1 MRRNSLRRFLVHWF
15 STCCLAALFSA
26 PLAAQD
32 ADPAA
37 TRDFNTTA
45 ALQNNGLY
53 EKAAQKWDQ
62 FIKAY
67 PQDKRLDKVHY
78 YLGICQLHTKKYPE
92 AIATFT
98 AIGQKY
104 PQFDNSDGAL
114 FNLGMARYQLAAAS
128 SKPED
133 WKAAAN
139 EFANVV
145 QKFANSPHA
154 AKAYYLRGE
163 SLYAAAD
170 KPGAIDAYKQLVAK
184 FPDSPLA
191 ADAYYYLG
199 VTQQEEKQFAEA
211 AATYDEF
218 LKKPALA
225 QHDLAMEIR
234 LRSGICLYDLKK
246 FPEAEQRFAEVAQ
259 KKDFALADFAMLRQ
273 GQCRL
278 EQKKPDEAAQIFA
291 GLLQAF
297 PNSTYKA
304 AAQLAAGKSYFEA
317 DKLTEAQTALRPL
330 AGDASAKPEEQAEA
344 AYWLGR
350 ALLKQL
356 KPQEALAV
364 LEPAAQKFT
373 TGDFA
378 PYLASARADALYD
391 IPERRKESTAAYNDF
406 LQKFPQHE
414 LAAQANYMA
423 ALVALTSED
432 FATAKQKAEAFLANG
447 AYAEN
452 ALRPT
457 VLFIAGESYL
467 LGDGQKDAA
476 QRQKAE
482 DYYRQLVEKF
492 PQHNRTPRAILRIG
506 WCMLEGAKPEE
517 AIKYLSGNAASLTDP
532 EQKAEAQHLIGRSH
546 AKLNRHQEAL
556 AAFDAALAAKGDWK
570 RGDEVLLEA
579 AQSLRELENP
589 DEAAKR
595 LDALLAKFNESPLRA
610 QATYQLGEIAQA
622 KQQFDAAAQR
632 YQQVLQTFAQSD
644 VAPAARYG
652 LAATLLA
659 KGDAQQALAPLDQ
672 ILSASG
678 DAKLQASAQFLRG
691 VVRQQLQQFDGAV
704 QDITAYLTTNPSAA
718 EALDAR
724 YTLAMC
730 QIGQKKPADAAA
742 TLTAILAADK
752 TYRNADRVR
761 YELGHALLAQEKPKE
776 AGEAFAALVTEHPQ
790 SALVGE
796 AWFHVGR
803 GQEDAAEK
811 ADAAGKKTAIEAAA
825 KAFAAG
831 LAAAKEPQLKE
842 KLQYKLG
849 DMNFRQQKY
858 AEASQVLLA
867 ELQEFPQ
874 GELAGAARQL
884 AGESLFE
891 QQKFQEALPLFEK
904 VAADKVE
911 KYQARALYRAGM
923 CAANLKNWPISQKN
937 FDDLLKQF
945 PQFEQK
951 ADARYGLALAL
962 QNQNQLDPAEKL
974 FEEVTAETETE
985 TAAKA
990 RFMIG
995 EIDFARKKYEDAIE
1009 DFLAVSVGYPYEHW
1023 QGMARFE
1030 TARCFMELGQKDKAI
1045 ATFQTLLDKQPQH
1058 ERAADATRLLAELK
1072 K

>member
-1 MRRNSLRRFLVHWF
+1 MASTKRPRKSGTSSSRRIRKI
-15 STCCLAALFSA
+15 SA
-26 PLAAQD
+26 
-32 ADPAA
+32 
-37 TRDFNTTA
+37 
-45 ALQNNGLY
+45 
-53 EKAAQKWDQ
+53 
-62 FIKAY
+62 
-67 PQDKRLDKVHY
+67 LDKVHY

-98 AIGQKY
+98 TIGQKY
-104 PQFDNSDGAL
+104 PQFENSDGAL
-114 FNLGMARYQLAAAS
+114 FNLGMARYQLATAS
-128 SKPED
+128 GKAED
-133 WKAAAN
+133 WKAAATD
-139 EFANVV
+139 FAAVA
-145 QKFANSPHA
+145 QKFATSPHA
-154 AKAYYLRGE
+154 AKSYYLRGE

-184 FPDSPLA
+184 FPDSGLA
-191 ADAYYYLG
+191 PDAYYYLG
-199 VTQQEEKQFAEA
+199 VTQREENQFAEA

-234 LRSGICLYDLKK
+234 LRHGICLFELKK

-291 GLLQAF
+291 NLLQAF
-297 PNSTYKA
+297 PQSAYKA

-317 DKLTEAQTALRPL
+317 DKLAEAQTALRPL

-344 AYWLGR
+344 SYWLGR
-350 ALLKQL
+350 TLLKQA
-356 KPQEALAV
+356 KPQDALAV

-373 TGDFA
+373 TGEFA

-391 IPERRKESTAAYNDF
+391 IPERRKDSTAAYNDF

-432 FATAKQKAEAFLANG
+432 FATAKQKSEAFLANG

-476 QRQKAE
+476 ARQKAE
-482 DYYRQLVEKF
+482 EYYRQLVEKF

-546 AKLNRHQEAL
+546 AKLSRHQEAL
-556 AAFDAALAAKGDWK
+556 TAFDAALTAKADWK

-579 AQSLRELENP
+579 AQSLRELQNA
-589 DEAAKR
+589 DEAGKR
-595 LDALLAKFNESPLRA
+595 LESLLSKFNESPLRA
-610 QATYQLGEIAQA
+610 QATYQLGEIAQE
-622 KQQFDAAAQR
+622 KQQYDAAAQR
-632 YQQVLQTFAQSD
+632 YQQVLQTFAQSE
-644 VAPAARYG
+644 VAPAARFG
-652 LAATLLA
+652 LAATLRA
-659 KGDAQQALAPLDQ
+659 KGDALGVSLRSTSCSPPPATRSCSPVR
-672 ILSASG
+672 
-678 DAKLQASAQFLRG
+678 KFLRG
-691 VVRQQLQQFDGAV
+691 VVRQQLGQFDPAV
-704 QDITAYLTTNPSAA
+704 QDLTAYLATNPPAD
-718 EALDAR
+718 EGLDAR

-730 QIGQKKPADAAA
+730 QIGLKKPVDAAT
-742 TLTAILAADK
+742 TLTAILTADK
-752 TYRNADRVR
+752 NYRNADRVR
-761 YELGHALLAQEKPKE
+761 YELGHALLAQEKAKE
-776 AGEAFAALVTEHPQ
+776 AGDAFAELVATHPN
-790 SALVGE
+790 SPLVGE

-803 GQEDAAEK
+803 GHEDAAEK
-811 ADAAGKKTAIEAAA
+811 ATDAAKTQAIEAAA

-849 DMNFRQQKY
+849 DMQFRQQKFT
-858 AEASQVLLA
+858 EASQVLLA
-867 ELQEFPQ
+867 ELQEFPT

-884 AGESLFE
+884 AAESLFE

-904 VAADKVE
+904 VASDKVE
-911 KYQARALYRAGM
+911 KYHARALYRAGT
-923 CAANLKNWPISQKN
+923 CTANLKNWPASQKN

-945 PQFEQK
+945 PKFEQA
-951 ADARYGLALAL
+951 ADARYGLAFAM
-962 QNQNQLDPAEKL
+962 QNQNQLDQAEKL
-974 FEEVTAETETE
+974 YEQVTEETENE

-1058 ERAADATRLLAELK
+1058 ERAADATRLLADLK